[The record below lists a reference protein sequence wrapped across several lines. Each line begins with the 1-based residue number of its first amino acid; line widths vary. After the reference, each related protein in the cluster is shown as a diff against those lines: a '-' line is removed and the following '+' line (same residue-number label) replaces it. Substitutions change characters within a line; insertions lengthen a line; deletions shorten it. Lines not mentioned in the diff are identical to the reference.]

1 MNVESLRLSKR
12 VLIAGYAVVG
22 MLSSVFA
29 SGFGLYEASSKTYA
43 MGGAVLGKAVDASAN
58 FHNPATLTDLTNI
71 TVSVGFM
78 TEHPRGRIKVDGGS
92 SEMMNPGV
100 FLLPSFQMAIPLWY
114 DFAFGLG
121 MMPEY
126 GLGSAYDDNW
136 SLNYNSTE
144 TTVTS
149 FTLNPN
155 LAWKI
160 GDLSIAGGM
169 RFLYFDF
176 EQYQMPFAGLNG
188 VRMGRMN
195 SRLKGDN
202 DMKDFGYQVGLKYD
216 ITKEFSVGVVYKS
229 MTTVH
234 VKGKSQVSPRSH
246 DDNPMAAA
254 VVNASAATVNGPAQT
269 ELDLPQSI
277 AGGFN
282 WDFARNWH
290 LGGMIGWT
298 QWSSVKTLDF
308 DLNGYH
314 KDIRLEWNDT
324 WRVGLAPSW
333 DFAEGWQAIMSYVY
347 ENDCCGDQESTM
359 LPAAD
364 RHMLSWGLCWS
375 PLDSLELALTY
386 GMIIMDGKQT
396 QCRESVS
403 DELSHY
409 RAYRGIS
416 HAAGLTL
423 TYRF

>member
-1 MNVESLRLSKR
+1 MNYKSGSHSAKVA
-12 VLIAGYAVVG
+12 IAIMVVIGAWAVVY
-22 MLSSVFA
+22 A

-43 MGGAVLGKAVDASAN
+43 MGGAVLGRAVDASAN

-71 TVSVGFM
+71 TITAGFM

-92 SEMMNPGV
+92 SETMNPGV
-100 FLLPSFQMAIPLWY
+100 FALPSFQMALPLWY
-114 DFAFGLG
+114 DFVFGLG
-121 MMPEY
+121 LMPEY

-136 SLNYNSTE
+136 TLNFNSTE

-149 FTLNPN
+149 FTVNPN

-160 GDLSIAGGM
+160 GDLSVAGGL

-176 EQYQMPFAGLNG
+176 EQYQKPFAGING
-188 VRMGRMN
+188 MPMGRMN

-216 ITKEFSVGVVYKS
+216 VTKEFSVGVVYKS
-229 MTTVH
+229 LTIVR
-234 VKGKSQVSPRSH
+234 VKGKSQVSPASYIAHPYSR
-246 DDNPMAAA
+246 M
-254 VVNASAATVNGPAQT
+254 VVDASADTVNGPAKT
-269 ELDLPQSI
+269 DIELPQSI
-277 AGGFN
+277 SGGFN
-282 WDFARNWH
+282 WDFAKDWH
-290 LGGMIGWT
+290 LGGMVGWT
-298 QWSSVKTLDF
+298 QWSSMKTLDF

-324 WRVGLAPSW
+324 WRAGLAPSW
-333 DFAEGWQAIMSYVY
+333 DFAEGWTAIMSYVY

-359 LPAAD
+359 LPASD

-375 PLDSLELALTY
+375 PFDSLELALTY
-386 GMIIMDGKQT
+386 GMILMDGKDT
-396 QCRESVS
+396 QCRESVT
-403 DELSHY
+403 DRLYHY

-416 HAAGLTL
+416 HAAGFSV